1 MTPKPFAFASF
12 SSAMSRSKED
22 VRAGPI
28 VGDLDAAKIL
38 IRSVLGSADSRTMDR
53 ETAEVIKRHFDV
65 VAEGL
70 RSEMHDLAGGL
81 RSEIHVVDE
90 GLRSE
95 MHDLAGGLRSE
106 IRVVDEKVDRRFV
119 DLKRHF
125 DVVGESLRSDIRT
138 VAEGFVST
146 NERLDRIESA
156 MSERF
161 GELEGMIRLSFGELA
176 RRIQ

>member
-1 MTPKPFAFASF
+1 
-12 SSAMSRSKED
+12 
-22 VRAGPI
+22 
-28 VGDLDAAKIL
+28 
-38 IRSVLGSADSRTMDR
+38 
-53 ETAEVIKRHFDV
+53 
-65 VAEGL
+65 
-70 RSEMHDLAGGL
+70 
-81 RSEIHVVDE
+81 
-90 GLRSE
+90 

-106 IRVVDEKVDRRFV
+106 IRVVDEKVDRRSV

>member
-1 MTPKPFAFASF
+1 MHDLAGGL
-12 SSAMSRSKED
+12 RSE
-22 VRAGPI
+22 
-28 VGDLDAAKIL
+28 
-38 IRSVLGSADSRTMDR
+38 IR
-53 ETAEVIKRHFDV
+53 V
-65 VAEGL
+65 VDEGL

-81 RSEIHVVDE
+81 RSEIRVVDE
-90 GLRSE
+90 GLRWE